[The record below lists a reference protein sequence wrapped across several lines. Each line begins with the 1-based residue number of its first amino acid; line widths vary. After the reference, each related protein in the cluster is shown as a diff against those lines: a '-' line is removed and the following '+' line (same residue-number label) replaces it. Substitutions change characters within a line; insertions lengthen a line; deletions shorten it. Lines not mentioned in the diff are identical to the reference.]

1 MVPAV
6 NQHLVAV
13 KTIEDQVVLA
23 ERTAVIQLLV
33 EMTNVSQMVAAMT
46 AEVQVGPVEGQQLF
60 VKTAVIQVVLAVG
73 QQEAGVTPVN
83 QLL

>member
-1 MVPAV
+1 M
-6 NQHLVAV
+6 AV
-13 KTIEDQVVLA
+13 KTVVDQVVLA

-33 EMTNVSQMVAAMT
+33 EMTNVSQMVAAMI

-60 VKTAVIQVVLAVG
+60 VKTAVIQVVPAVG